1 MSFSVDRR
9 GWYKTRAGRPA
20 LVETLVDMPPLSCG
34 GKIYVPHKLTDLN
47 LGYWSNGYWRPDGC
61 RDLDGNEGHED
72 LVAYW
77 TGTAPDLGNLGVP
90 YKAPP
95 IGPPGPEPPA
105 PEPWLPSGDLAK
117 PGDVLYRYAGG
128 GEQGRPELEKV
139 VFVRGYTAEEIEKE
153 TGFGGVVGYDCYIL
167 TSESKLALD
176 DPRVVATQYCARLAK
191 LARTPSMAIRLRLT
205 GLQLAKFAAAE
216 RERASGLKADRA
228 RIAHLRSRVQL
239 RLAETDLAQAEKDL
253 AAHYN
258 TERIP

>member
-9 GWYKTRAGRPA
+9 GWYKTRAGRLA

-61 RDLDGNEGHED
+61 RDLDGREMLED

-77 TGTAPDLGNLGVP
+77 EGPSPDLGNLGVP

-105 PEPWLPSGDLAK
+105 PEPWLPTGSLVN
-117 PGDVLYRYAGG
+117 PGDVLYRYVGG
-128 GEQGRPELEKV
+128 GEQGRLELEEV
-139 VFVRGYTAEEIEKE
+139 VFVRGYTAEEAEKE
-153 TGFGGVVGYDCYIL
+153 TGFGGGGYDCYVL

-176 DPRVVATQYCARLAK
+176 DPRVFAARFCARLAK
-191 LARTPSMAIRLRLT
+191 LGRTPSMAIRLRLDE
-205 GLQLAKFAAAE
+205 LQLARFVAVEK
-216 RERASGLKADRA
+216 ERAKGLKADQA